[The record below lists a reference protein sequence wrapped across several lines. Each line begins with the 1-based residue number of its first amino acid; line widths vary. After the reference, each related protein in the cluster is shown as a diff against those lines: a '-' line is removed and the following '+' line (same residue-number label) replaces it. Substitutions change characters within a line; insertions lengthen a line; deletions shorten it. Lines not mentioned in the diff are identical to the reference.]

1 MITTRRNI
9 INYYFKPYINIAFFG
24 SILIFGIFTIATKGL
39 ELNSFQD
46 FKLLFLLF
54 VLVFLCYYSVLSLFQ
69 IIKYAPIISI
79 IDSQLFFGDTT
90 YRINDIANVKFTGRI
105 TIPKKG
111 IKSAMLN
118 NKEGSIITFKDGT
131 ELYLFDHF
139 YDEVHLFKSFL
150 RQKLYPLDYVEVE
163 NSKVDIEK
171 KSFEDRTFTRIEK
184 INTPQIIKEGNS
196 NITVAKKA
204 PNNSSFTSTE
214 KSNSLDLIEKE
225 IPRINLSN
233 KVFRDSQFKRIRGI
247 LIWLIPGYLIIKN
260 LILYPNSINTNG
272 KIVIITFSLLLIYYH
287 SRYMNYFVLEKDYLL
302 IRNENFFWK
311 KEQIE
316 LNDIFEIVVEK
327 EERYRE
333 FLNKRYMHIIYK
345 DFSYEK
351 YCADLL
357 YEGTWI
363 NLKNEFEKVN
373 IPVRL
378 EC

>member
-1 MITTRRNI
+1 
-9 INYYFKPYINIAFFG
+9 
-24 SILIFGIFTIATKGL
+24 
-39 ELNSFQD
+39 
-46 FKLLFLLF
+46 
-54 VLVFLCYYSVLSLFQ
+54 
-69 IIKYAPIISI
+69 
-79 IDSQLFFGDTT
+79 
-90 YRINDIANVKFTGRI
+90 
-105 TIPKKG
+105 
-111 IKSAMLN
+111 MLN
-118 NKEGSIITFKDGT
+118 KKEGSIITFNDGT

-150 RQKLYPLDYVEVE
+150 SEKLYPLDHIEVE
-163 NSKVDIEK
+163 NSKVEIEK
-171 KSFEDRTFTRIEK
+171 KSFENKTFTRSEK

-196 NITVAKKA
+196 NITIAKKA
-204 PNNSSFTSTE
+204 PNNSPFTSTK

-272 KIVIITFSLLLIYYH
+272 KIVIITFSLLLIYYN
-287 SRYMNYFVLEKDYLL
+287 SRYMNYFVLEKDHLL
-302 IRNENFFWK
+302 IRNENFYWK
-311 KEQIE
+311 EEQIE

-333 FLNKRYMHIIYK
+333 FLNKRYMRIIYK
-345 DFSYEK
+345 DFSDEK
-351 YCADLL
+351 YCADLIQKH
-357 YEGTWI
+357 TWEK
-363 NLKNEFEKVN
+363 LKKEFEKVN

>member
-1 MITTRRNI
+1 MVTTRRNI
-9 INYYFKPYINIAFFG
+9 INYYIKPYINIAFFG
-24 SILIFGIFTIATKGL
+24 SILIFYIFNIATKGV
-39 ELNSFQD
+39 EFNSFKDIQ
-46 FKLLFLLF
+46 FLFYFL
-54 VLVFLCYYSVLSLFQ
+54 VLVLLCYYSILSLFQ

-79 IDSQLFFGDTT
+79 IDNQLFFGDTT
-90 YRINDIANVKFTGRI
+90 YRINDIANIKFTGRI

-118 NKEGSIITFKDGT
+118 NKEGSIITFNDGT

-139 YDEVHLFKSFL
+139 YDEPYLFKSFL
-150 RQKLYPLDYVEVE
+150 REKLYPLDQIEVE

-171 KSFEDRTFTRIEK
+171 KSFENKAFTRSEK
-184 INTPQIIKEGNS
+184 INTPQIIKEVNS
-196 NITVAKKA
+196 NITT
-204 PNNSSFTSTE
+204 NNSPFTST
-214 KSNSLDLIEKE
+214 EKE

-287 SRYMNYFVLEKDYLL
+287 SRYMYYFVLEKDHLL

-327 EERYRE
+327 EERYRR
-333 FLNKRYMHIIYK
+333 FLNKRYMRIIYK
-345 DFSYEK
+345 DFSDEK

>member
-9 INYYFKPYINIAFFG
+9 LNYYIKPYINILLFG
-24 SILIFGIFTIATKGL
+24 STLIFFVFNIVTKGL
-39 ELNSFQD
+39 EFNSFQD
-46 FKLLFLLF
+46 FKILFYFF
-54 VLVFLCYYSVLSLFQ
+54 VLVFLCYYSILSLFQ

-79 IDSQLFFGDTT
+79 IDNQLFFGDRT
-90 YRINDIANVKFTGRI
+90 YSVNDIANIKYTGRI

-118 NKEGSIITFKDGT
+118 KKEGSIITFNDGT

-150 RQKLYPLDYVEVE
+150 SEKLYPLDHIEVE
-163 NSKVDIEK
+163 NSKVEIEK
-171 KSFEDRTFTRIEK
+171 KSFENKTFTRSEK

-196 NITVAKKA
+196 NITIAKKA
-204 PNNSSFTSTE
+204 PNNSPFTSTK

-272 KIVIITFSLLLIYYH
+272 KIVIITFSLLLIYYN
-287 SRYMNYFVLEKDYLL
+287 SRYMNYFVLEKDHLL
-302 IRNENFFWK
+302 IRNENFYWK
-311 KEQIE
+311 EEQIE

-333 FLNKRYMHIIYK
+333 FLNKRYMRIIYK
-345 DFSYEK
+345 DFSDEK
-351 YCADLL
+351 YCADLIQKH
-357 YEGTWI
+357 TWEK
-363 NLKNEFEKVN
+363 LKKEFEKVN